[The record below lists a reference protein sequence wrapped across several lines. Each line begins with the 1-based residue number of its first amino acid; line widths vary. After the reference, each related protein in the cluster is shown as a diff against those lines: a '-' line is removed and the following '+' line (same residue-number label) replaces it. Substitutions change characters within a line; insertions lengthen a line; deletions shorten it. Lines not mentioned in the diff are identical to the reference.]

1 MKLSRG
7 RAARVGAA
15 SIGIV
20 VVIQVFSSVACY
32 KHDLEGMLVGLACI
46 AIPMLPAIISLV
58 LPNPLR
64 AVGASV
70 VFVPWLVCAYVI
82 DCVLPY
88 SGGGAS
94 MSYVAVV
101 ILGTPCAIL
110 GAVVAAPVAKQLGN
124 KLPRSKLRGIKR
136 KKTLPSASPQEFLCN
151 WDSSGILGR

>member
-1 MKLSRG
+1 MKLTRG
-7 RAARVGAA
+7 RAVLAGAA

-32 KHDLEGMLVGLACI
+32 KHDLEGMLVGMAFI
-46 AIPMLPAIISLV
+46 AIPMLPGIISLV

-70 VFVPWLVCAYVI
+70 VFAPWLVWACVI
-82 DCVLPY
+82 DCVLSY

-110 GAVVAAPVAKQLGN
+110 GAFVAAPVAKRLGIEIVN
-124 KLPRSKLRGIKR
+124 RPDFPG
-136 KKTLPSASPQEFLCN
+136 
-151 WDSSGILGR
+151 DSIA

>member
-1 MKLSRG
+1 MKLSRA
-7 RAARVGAA
+7 RAALVGAA

-20 VVIQVFSSVACY
+20 AVIQVFSSVACY
-32 KHDLEGMLVGLACI
+32 KHDLEGMLVGLAFI

-64 AVGASV
+64 AVGASAFV
-70 VFVPWLVCAYVI
+70 VPWLVWAYVI

-110 GAVVAAPVAKQLGN
+110 GAFIAAPVAKRLG
-124 KLPRSKLRGIKR
+124 IEIQ
-136 KKTLPSASPQEFLCN
+136 AA
-151 WDSSGILGR
+151 